1 MISISP
7 IYTSLKD
14 IVKVRFVKVWSHPKK
29 APKLLMVKFVCV
41 DKLTALHRQTGEFV
55 CVDKLN
61 KPSI

>member
-14 IVKVRFVKVWSHPKK
+14 IVKVKFVKVWSHPKK
-29 APKLLMVKFVCV
+29 APKLLMVKF
-41 DKLTALHRQTGEFV
+41 D